1 MDTKIIS
8 RTPVLH
14 RANVRGLVIVERQ
27 LIEIDGQR
35 FECSLWANWEN
46 PASIKRV
53 DSRPVAQ
60 Q

>member
-1 MDTKIIS
+1 MNTQIIS

-35 FECSLWANWEN
+35 FECQLWANWEN
-46 PASIKRV
+46 PGQIMRV
-53 DSRPVAQ
+53 ESHPVAA
-60 Q
+60 

>member
-35 FECSLWANWEN
+35 FECALWANWEN
-46 PASIKRV
+46 PGQIMRV
-53 DSRPVAQ
+53 DSHPAAA
-60 Q
+60 